1 MKFWTWVSQVGYL
14 AGPAGVNV
22 TLSLKID
29 VRSLEA
35 VERG

>member
-14 AGPAGVNV
+14 AGVSV